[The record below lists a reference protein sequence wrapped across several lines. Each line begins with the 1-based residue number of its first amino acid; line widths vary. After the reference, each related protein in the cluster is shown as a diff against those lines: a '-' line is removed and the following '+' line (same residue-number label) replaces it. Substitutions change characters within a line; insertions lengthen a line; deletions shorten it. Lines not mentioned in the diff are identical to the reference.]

1 MSESSELSVRIRAC
15 FESFDEA
22 VGGTIRTWEAFAR
35 EMEQLLEA
43 GMHLSGGMLPPRHV
57 HTDWL
62 RWLGFR
68 IDDRTDSWVSPF
80 FGVITWDDAVFRW
93 R

>member
-1 MSESSELSVRIRAC
+1 MPESSEFIVRISAC
-15 FESFDEA
+15 FTPFNVAADSA
-22 VGGTIRTWEAFAR
+22 LRTLEAFAL
-35 EMEQLLEA
+35 EMERLTEIGL
-43 GMHLSGGMLPPRHV
+43 HLGGGMLPPRHV

-68 IDDRTDSWVSPF
+68 VDGLTDSWSSPF
-80 FGVITWDDAVFRW
+80 FGVITMEDACFRW